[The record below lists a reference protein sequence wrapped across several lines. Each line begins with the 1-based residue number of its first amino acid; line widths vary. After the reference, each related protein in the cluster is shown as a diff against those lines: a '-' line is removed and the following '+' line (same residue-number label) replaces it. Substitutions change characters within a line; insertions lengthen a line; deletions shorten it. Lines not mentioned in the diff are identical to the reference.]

1 MLGRACRLEDYV
13 QMLEKEVNVDF
24 CCSMNRIVFDKTVS
38 DDRVTFAFVT
48 LPEQEITE
56 TPERGQ
62 IGYV

>member
-1 MLGRACRLEDYV
+1 
-13 QMLEKEVNVDF
+13 MLEKEVNVDF